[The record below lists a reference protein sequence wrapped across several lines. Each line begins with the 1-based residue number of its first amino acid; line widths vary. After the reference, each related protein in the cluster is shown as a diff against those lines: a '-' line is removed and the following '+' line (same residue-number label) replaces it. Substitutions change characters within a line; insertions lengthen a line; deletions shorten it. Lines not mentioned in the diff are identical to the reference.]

1 MSPAGG
7 GAVDPANS
15 WEHSYD
21 PVTKVFHFSSRH
33 LLPGSAD
40 AFFDELHDIEAWPSW
55 WPQVR
60 SVEPI
65 DDRSGY
71 VTIRSFL
78 PITLRLRLVALVDD
92 AATRTLRASL
102 DGDLTGW
109 SQFVV
114 EPDGAGSLLRYDQE
128 ARVTKPGAASTFA
141 GAARPLLVANHR
153 SMMRTGLRAL
163 VRRAG

>member
-1 MSPAGG
+1 MSPSV
-7 GAVDPANS
+7 GADRWSHAYDPAS
-15 WEHSYD
+15 
-21 PVTKVFHFSSRH
+21 KVFRFSSWH
-33 LLPGSAD
+33 LLPGDPD
-40 AFFDELHDIEAWPSW
+40 AFYEELHDIEAWPSW

-71 VTIRSFL
+71 VAIRSFL

-92 AATRTLRASL
+92 PVSRTLRASL

-114 EPDGAGSLLRYDQE
+114 QPAGEGSLLRYDQE
-128 ARVTKPGAASTFA
+128 ARVTKPGAASRFA

>member
-1 MSPAGG
+1 MSPSV
-7 GAVDPANS
+7 GADRWSHAYDPAS
-15 WEHSYD
+15 
-21 PVTKVFHFSSRH
+21 KVFRFSSWH
-33 LLPGSAD
+33 LMPGDPD
-40 AFFDELHDIEAWPSW
+40 AVYEELHDIEAWPSW
-55 WPQVR
+55 WRQVR

-71 VTIRSFL
+71 VAIRSFL

-92 AATRTLRASL
+92 PVSRTLRASL

-114 EPDGAGSLLRYDQE
+114 QPAGEGSLLRYDQQ
-128 ARVTKPGAASTFA
+128 ARVTKPGATSRFA
-141 GAARPLLVANHR
+141 GAARPVLIANHR